1 MWQIFEVFSG
11 QCSDKIVLMN
21 FEHKK
26 CWFCL
31 LQEQKGKNRKIQAAA
46 ELPVLSILS
55 SYTHHNANKHI
66 FQNVKQIFISVPQQ
80 PAIFA
85 RA

>member
-1 MWQIFEVFSG
+1 M
-11 QCSDKIVLMN
+11 VLVN

-26 CWFCL
+26 CWFYL
-31 LQEQKGKNRKIQAAA
+31 LQEQKGKNREIRAAA

-55 SYTHHNANKHI
+55 SYAHHNANKHI